1 MSSEGARPELF
12 HAAQAFLVDY
22 LNYKGAEQLI
32 ITGDTAGD
40 ADVISALSAAA
51 VAAGGRP
58 LVMLLTQLPYQGKL
72 ADPYLSPALG
82 AAVKASDV
90 WVDVTFPYIAG
101 SDMHAQCMAENH
113 VRYMLASDLSAD
125 AMHRLF
131 GRHPLDSYFPL
142 QDALDKKLAAAVG
155 APVHITTPLGTDVR
169 FQLGKPHSTRP
180 RRAQTPGMYTI
191 PGSCTLNPE
200 IESVQ
205 GQIVVET
212 VFHEYYTPLREP
224 IVLDVEGRIRTLSG
238 GGAERDVLDRA
249 LRRAGGD
256 GDYGYIIHFTHG
268 LHPGARFTGR
278 CFVDDMRV
286 PGCDA
291 VGMGLPWWVAGGGE
305 NHPDAVMGQQSIWL
319 DGELLVD
326 RGQVVKNALTSSGS

>member
-1 MSSEGARPELF
+1 MANYGVRPELF

-22 LNYKGAEQLI
+22 LNYKGSEQLV

-40 ADVISALSAAA
+40 QEVIRALQAAA

-72 ADPYLSPALG
+72 ADPYLPLALG

-101 SDMHAQCMAENH
+101 SDLHAQCMAENR
-113 VRYMLASDLSAD
+113 VRYMLASDLTAD
-125 AMHRLF
+125 ALHRLF
-131 GRHPLDSYFPL
+131 GRHALDTYFPL
-142 QDALDKKLAAAVG
+142 QSALDSKLAAAVG
-155 APVHITTPLGTDVR
+155 SEVRITTPLGTDVR
-169 FQLGKPHSTRP
+169 FKLGKPHSTRP
-180 RRAQTPGMYTI
+180 RRAEKPGMYTI
-191 PGSCTLNPE
+191 PGSCSLNPE

-205 GQIVVET
+205 GRIVVET
-212 VFHEYYTPLREP
+212 VFHEYYTPLKEP
-224 IVLDVEGRIRTLSG
+224 IVLDVEGRIRGLSG

-249 LRRAGGD
+249 LLRAGG
-256 GDYGYIIHFTHG
+256 GQYGYIIHFTQG
-268 LHPGARFTGR
+268 IHPGARFTGQ

-291 VGMGLPWWVAGGGE
+291 VGMGLPWWVPGGGE
-305 NHPDAVMGQQSIWL
+305 NHPDAVMGQQSVWL
-319 DGELLVD
+319 NGKLIVE
-326 RGQVVKNALTSSGS
+326 RGRVVEAALA